1 MRRWSTPWPW
11 RLDPPPKR
19 RRAGKAGDDDDLEY
33 IVANPNDVWSNV
45 DDSGCTLRL
54 LRPHEHN
61 DAVHALLS
69 LLESE
74 FGCMVGSNA
83 YLTPQGSQGFAPHY
97 DDVDVLVLQ
106 LEGRKRWRVRP
117 PLRKGDALPRASS
130 RDFSEEEVREE
141 SEGSMDVTLGP
152 GDVLY
157 LPRGWIHQAETA
169 DGLAGATGKGGH
181 SLHLTVSAMQ
191 SWCWADFLEVLMTGA
206 LEGAAASDRSASLR
220 EGLPRNF
227 LGYRPRRGGPTGTTR
242 RPARRRRSRRGRD
255 NEYRRGGGASR
266 TRPGSASRG

>member
-1 MRRWSTPWPW
+1 M
-11 RLDPPPKR
+11 
-19 RRAGKAGDDDDLEY
+19 
-33 IVANPNDVWSNV
+33 
-45 DDSGCTLRL
+45 
-54 LRPHEHN
+54 
-61 DAVHALLS
+61 
-69 LLESE
+69 
-74 FGCMVGSNA
+74 
-83 YLTPQGSQGFAPHY
+83 
-97 DDVDVLVLQ
+97 DVLVLQ

-130 RDFSEEEVREE
+130 RDFSEEEGREE
-141 SEGSMDVTLGP
+141 SEGSKDVTLGP
-152 GDVLY
+152 GNVLY

-169 DGLAGATGKGGH
+169 DGPAGATGKGGH

-206 LEGAAASDRSASLR
+206 LEGAADSDRSASLR

-255 NEYRRGGGASR
+255 NEYRRGGGVSR